1 MQLTLTKK
9 ILAPFLLLGL
19 VVLTLLILLFRF
31 EVRLESIAQ
40 RERALLEVK
49 TEINAIASRIQSG
62 ILTRSESFA
71 IEAARA
77 ALQSDESLRQLGN
90 DDGNLRQQFE
100 DFFAA
105 VVAINSVFL
114 ENRNEEGARRLDQL
128 RDQEGRIATL
138 VGEQLVQTEA
148 ARGHLSRIAHWLQI
162 AALLAVVAAAALAG
176 GFVLRKVVK
185 PIRHV
190 VTVAE
195 GIAAGN
201 LSATID
207 AAGSDETAQLLSA
220 FRHMQEKL
228 NTILQ
233 EIETC
238 GLNMGQSAY
247 HVAAISNEI
256 SEVSRKQESRSGEVS
271 SAMQQLHQISSS
283 VQEQATEA
291 VGRTREVEAFAR
303 AGIDNVQRSIA
314 SMEAATREVGR
325 AALEIQDL
333 ERSAQQIHTIAN
345 AIKDI
350 AGQTNLLALNAAIE
364 AARAGEQ
371 GRGFA
376 VVADEVRKLAERTT
390 GSAMEVGQII
400 SELSGKVQQVVST
413 MSVVVQKV
421 DVTQEQAKQSARTI
435 DEMASNA
442 LETAQ
447 VNQRIVD
454 ASCQQL
460 EQFALLHSTTETLF
474 SVLRESGSKVET
486 TALIGQELRSV
497 ISRLNNLM
505 SGFTFT
511 SQSVIEPAQDERRR
525 VPRAQHTL
533 RVTLTQRGESFDAVS
548 NDFSLTGLRLR
559 VPRQLSAQE
568 PLELLVYVPKND
580 LQEYEQQDPLRVSG
594 RITWQRQ
601 KDADLLCGVEFLNLN
616 EKNRHGLRECF
627 DFFGKNPE
635 FRGRSS
641 LS

>member
-9 ILAPFLLLGL
+9 TLAPFLLLGL
-19 VVLTLLILLFRF
+19 VVLILLILLFRF
-31 EVRLESIAQ
+31 EVRRESIAH

-49 TEINAIASRIQSG
+49 TGINAIASRIQSG

-77 ALQSDESLRQLGN
+77 AQQSGESLRKLGD
-90 DDGNLRQQFE
+90 DDGNLRQRFE

-148 ARGHLSRIAHWLQI
+148 ARGRLSRIAHWLQVAI
-162 AALLAVVAAAALAG
+162 LLAVVATAALAG

-195 GIAAGN
+195 VIAAGN

-207 AAGSDETAQLLSA
+207 AVGSDETAQLLSA
-220 FRHMQEKL
+220 FRHMQDKL
-228 NTILQ
+228 NTVLQ
-233 EIETC
+233 EIEAC

-256 SEVSRKQESRSGEVS
+256 SQVSRKQESRSEEVS

-283 VQEQATEA
+283 VQQQATEA

-303 AGIDNVQRSIA
+303 AGIDNVKRSIA
-314 SMEAATREVGR
+314 SMEAATHEVGR

-390 GSAMEVGQII
+390 GSAMEVGQITG
-400 SELSGKVQQVVST
+400 ELSGKVQQVVST
-413 MSVVVQKV
+413 MSVVVQKF
-421 DVTQEQAKQSARTI
+421 DVTQEQAKQSVRTI
-435 DEMASNA
+435 DEMASNS

-460 EQFALLHSTTETLF
+460 
-474 SVLRESGSKVET
+474 
-486 TALIGQELRSV
+486 
-497 ISRLNNLM
+497 
-505 SGFTFT
+505 
-511 SQSVIEPAQDERRR
+511 AQ
-525 VPRAQHTL
+525 L
-533 RVTLTQRGESFDAVS
+533 
-548 NDFSLTGLRLR
+548 
-559 VPRQLSAQE
+559 
-568 PLELLVYVPKND
+568 
-580 LQEYEQQDPLRVSG
+580 EYEQQDPLRVMG
-594 RITWQRQ
+594 RVTWQCQ
-601 KDADLLCGVEFLNLN
+601 EENDLLCGVEFLNMN
-616 EKNRHGLRECF
+616 EYTV
-627 DFFGKNPE
+627 
-635 FRGRSS
+635 RGHD
-641 LS
+641 